1 MELWTAGQVTCET
14 CRQVLVVAWWRPDD
28 TGAAPLAARHYH
40 ETVMRVVTS
49 TGIRQTI
56 RMPAL
61 RAEAETHVELEA
73 GPCSPAPLLP
83 CTPRRPCTRRLA
95 VSCPRARPSRPVVM
109 WSSTSPC
116 AQTGLMARKRP
127 RTDGTVPS
135 T

>member
-73 GPCSPAPLLP
+73 GPCSPALRADRAPAVWRCRVP
-83 CTPRRPCTRRLA
+83 ERDRPARWSCGAARHPAPRLA
-95 VSCPRARPSRPVVM
+95 
-109 WSSTSPC
+109 
-116 AQTGLMARKRP
+116 
-127 RTDGTVPS
+127 
-135 T
+135 